1 MGAALFGPALKL
13 AMMAIGGISLYMGY
27 RLFCD
32 TPRVS
37 EERVRAI
44 VLRNFVAGALLAV
57 LGLGIL
63 FSEAR
68 AFAAQS
74 HEAHRRW
81 NRSHPA
87 EEGSFQAPR
96 LHRETAVQRIA

>member
-1 MGAALFGPALKL
+1 MDTALFGTGLKL
-13 AMMAIGGISLYMGY
+13 AMMAIGGVSLYVGY

-32 TPRVS
+32 TPPLS
-37 EERVRAI
+37 EARVRSI

-63 FSEAR
+63 FTEAR

-74 HEAHRRW
+74 HAAHRQS
-81 NRSHPA
+81 NRHHPA
-87 EEGSFQAPR
+87 EEGSFQTPR
-96 LHRETAVQRIA
+96 LHHETALQRIA

>member
-1 MGAALFGPALKL
+1 METTWLRL
-13 AMMAIGGISLYMGY
+13 AIMAIGGVSLYTGY

-32 TPRVS
+32 TPQVS
-37 EERVRAI
+37 EHRLRVV

-63 FSEAR
+63 FTEAR

-74 HEAHRRW
+74 HEARRSW
-81 NRSHPA
+81 NRKKPA
-87 EEGSFQAPR
+87 QQGSFEAPR
-96 LHRETAVQRIA
+96 LHREIAVQRIA